1 MLELAGG
8 VQALAL
14 TDGQGTRTGRVPAG
28 RFRRAFL
35 HDASGAVLDEVLVV
49 GRDLQTELHLH
60 GGASVSARILQHLE
74 WAGFRHERPSSGAVP
89 RSWRHARA
97 VLSGRH
103 GPMAVLCR
111 SADAALEC
119 GHLSEELQLRL
130 VEVLRLSSFADAL
143 AHPPLIRIVGPP
155 NAGKST
161 LFNTLLG
168 TARALVSPT
177 PGTTRDAVLATWS
190 LRGLPV
196 RLQDTAGGA
205 RGREP
210 KADLVVEVLAHPDSR
225 ALDQRALA
233 VLGRADLHEADHE
246 LRVSAKTGEG
256 IDELRQ
262 RMAEALEIP
271 LAGDS
276 DLLAPVEPRQRAVIT
291 AALALR
297 RGRDRA
303 PTPSSHPG

>member
-1 MLELAGG
+1 
-8 VQALAL
+8 
-14 TDGQGTRTGRVPAG
+14 
-28 RFRRAFL
+28 
-35 HDASGAVLDEVLVV
+35 
-49 GRDLQTELHLH
+49 
-60 GGASVSARILQHLE
+60 
-74 WAGFRHERPSSGAVP
+74 
-89 RSWRHARA
+89 
-97 VLSGRH
+97 
-103 GPMAVLCR
+103 MAVLCR